1 MSINGTLA
9 TSFFGTT
16 ERCCIEAWD
25 LICKIIKDACIAP
38 QLQGLPIQL
47 AKIVCTLI
55 MAVAVSIAATIG
67 MVEVNEK
74 LAVSTGFFSQALES
88 TDSVC
93 HYGMFSTG
101 GIL

>member
-1 MSINGTLA
+1 MSINGTLV

-25 LICKIIKDACIAP
+25 LIYKIIKDACIAP

-55 MAVAVSIAATIG
+55 MTVAGSLAATIG
-67 MVEVNEK
+67 MVEVNKK
-74 LAVSTGFFSQALES
+74 LTVSSCFSSQALES

>member
-1 MSINGTLA
+1 MSINGTLV
-9 TSFFGTT
+9 TSYFGTT
-16 ERCCIEAWD
+16 ERRCIAAWD
-25 LICKIIKDACIAP
+25 LICKIIRDACIAP
-38 QLQGLPIQL
+38 QLQGLPLQL

-55 MAVAVSIAATIG
+55 MTVAASIAATIG

-74 LAVSTGFFSQALES
+74 LTVGTRISSQALES
-88 TDSVC
+88 TNSVC

>member
-1 MSINGTLA
+1 MSTNGTLV

-38 QLQGLPIQL
+38 QLQGLPIQSP
-47 AKIVCTLI
+47 KIVCTLI
-55 MAVAVSIAATIG
+55 MTVAVSIAAPIG
-67 MVEVNEK
+67 IVEVNER
-74 LAVSTGFFSQALES
+74 LAVSTCFFSQALES

-93 HYGMFSTG
+93 HYRVFLTG
-101 GIL
+101 GTL

>member
-1 MSINGTLA
+1 MSINGTLV

-16 ERCCIEAWD
+16 ERCCIKAWD

-47 AKIVCTLI
+47 ARIVCTLI
-55 MAVAVSIAATIG
+55 MTVAVSIAATIG

-74 LAVSTGFFSQALES
+74 LAVSTRFFSQALES

>member
-1 MSINGTLA
+1 MSINGTLV

-55 MAVAVSIAATIG
+55 MTVAASIAATIG

-74 LAVSTGFFSQALES
+74 LAVSTRFFSQALES

>member
-1 MSINGTLA
+1 MT
-9 TSFFGTT
+9 
-16 ERCCIEAWD
+16 
-25 LICKIIKDACIAP
+25 
-38 QLQGLPIQL
+38 
-47 AKIVCTLI
+47 
-55 MAVAVSIAATIG
+55 VAASIAATIG

-74 LAVSTGFFSQALES
+74 LAVSTRFFSQALES